1 MNNFEQFDITT
12 TPTKENLTKI
22 EETERKK
29 QTKRENRLAKIVKK
43 QTEQLIDLFP
53 KNANDF
59 EIVFQKITEI
69 RSSLFEGEM
78 TRFSPSDLPAY
89 GIFLIPK
96 KNSENKFLI
105 EYWCRP
111 DLDAGKTKFEMAF
124 NQSFK
129 DKIREGVKEL
139 S

>member
-1 MNNFEQFDITT
+1 MNNFEQFDRIA
-12 TPTKENLTKI
+12 TPTKENLIKI

-29 QTKRENRLAKIVKK
+29 QTKRENRLAKIIKK
-43 QTEQLIDLFP
+43 HTEQLIDLFP
-53 KNANDF
+53 KDANDF
-59 EIVFQKITEI
+59 EIVFQKITETQ
-69 RSSLFEGEM
+69 SSLFEGET

-89 GIFLIPK
+89 GIFLISK
-96 KNSENKFLI
+96 KNPEKKFQI
-105 EYWCRP
+105 QYWCRP
-111 DLDAGKTKFEMAF
+111 DLDVEKAKFEIMF